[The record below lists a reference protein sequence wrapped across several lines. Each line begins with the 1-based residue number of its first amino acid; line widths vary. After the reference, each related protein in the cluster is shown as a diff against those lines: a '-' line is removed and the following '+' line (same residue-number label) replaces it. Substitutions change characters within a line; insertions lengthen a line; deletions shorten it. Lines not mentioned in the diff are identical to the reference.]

1 MAASL
6 ALPSSVFRG
15 RPQLCCEVWKLES
28 SLVDETDYQICVRS
42 QQIPVA
48 RIELSLHVAAPAARC
63 FDLARSVDAHVRST
77 AATHEQ
83 AVAGRTSGLLAL
95 GDQVTWSARHL
106 GIRQELTSRITA
118 FERPSYFRDS
128 MVRGVFAHFDHD
140 HFFTP
145 AHGGTLLRDVFDYRA
160 PFGPLGWLAERLF
173 LSAYMERFLLTRLR
187 ELKALAE
194 SDAWAEFLPPAT

>member
-1 MAASL
+1 
-6 ALPSSVFRG
+6 
-15 RPQLCCEVWKLES
+15 
-28 SLVDETDYQICVRS
+28 
-42 QQIPVA
+42 VA

-83 AVAGRTSGLLAL
+83 AVAGRRSGLLVL
-95 GDQVTWSARHL
+95 GDEVTWSARHF

-118 FERPSYFRDS
+118 FESPSHFRDS
-128 MVRGVFAHFDHD
+128 MLRGAFARFDHD

-145 AHGGTLLRDVFDYRA
+145 TDGGTVLRDVFDYRA
-160 PFGPLGWLAERLF
+160 PLGPLGWIAERLF
-173 LSAYMERFLLTRLR
+173 LSTYMKRFLLARLR

-194 SDAWAEFLPPAT
+194 SDAWAEFLPPAK